1 MKLQKFKGLF
11 LAILLPTLTGCAFID
26 NIIADI
32 ALNVVFK
39 SDYVISRV
47 STDGGE
53 SEVKKYD
60 PKPVTAAHRGEV
72 TYGVE
77 GLIFPKSIETTQYGF
92 KVVIDFTLEFS
103 EGAEE
108 LFYRQEYRPEEEGQE
123 VDFSAEILYPTG
135 EVEKPTSMENMGEYL
150 NVPRLIEFKN
160 EMSRDIEITL
170 IGKSAQKTRKQK
182 FFLNLNSKLVRL
194 PGDENEHIDTDNAL
208 ILEKEGV
215 DKTLDITIAK
225 NDLVLGKTIPLQVMW
240 VDLTKTDEEEANATV
255 AITSVL
261 DQDVYDVTLP
271 SGWPDTTLIVNETI
285 TDFPIK
291 IKLKLGQPVPENDLV
306 VTFKGTLTI
315 PE

>member
-11 LAILLPTLTGCAFID
+11 LALLLPTLTGCAFID

>member
-11 LAILLPTLTGCAFID
+11 LALLLPTLTGCAFID

-39 SDYVISRV
+39 SDYVINRV
-47 STDGGE
+47 TTDGGE

>member
-11 LAILLPTLTGCAFID
+11 LALLLPTLTGCAFID

-225 NDLVLGKTIPLQVMW
+225 NDLALGKTIPLQVMW

>member
-11 LAILLPTLTGCAFID
+11 LALLLPTLTGCAFID

-108 LFYRQEYRPEEEGQE
+108 LFYRQEYRPEEEGKE

-135 EVEKPTSMENMGEYL
+135 EVEKPTSMENIGEYL

>member
-11 LAILLPTLTGCAFID
+11 LALLLPTLTGCAFID

-240 VDLTKTDEEEANATV
+240 VDLTKTDEEEANATI

>member
-1 MKLQKFKGLF
+1 LF
-11 LAILLPTLTGCAFID
+11 LALLLPTLTGCAFID

-194 PGDENEHIDTDNAL
+194 PGDENEHIDTDSAL

-285 TDFPIK
+285 TNFPIK

>member
-11 LAILLPTLTGCAFID
+11 LALLLPTLTGCAFID

-194 PGDENEHIDTDNAL
+194 PGDENGHIDTDNAL

-285 TDFPIK
+285 TNFPIK